1 MRTDLSGGM
10 IATNIEKLNE
20 GEIRKRYLVKHIG
33 LTVLAGLLGL
43 LMTVSP
49 GCASTAKPMETEADL
64 IGFIT
69 EIRPNGERDV
79 LGQINVESH
88 ADKIV
93 SKYIIT
99 ITDETL
105 IFQQDGNDL
114 RRTAFKTLENKQ
126 WVKIWFTGPVLESFP
141 VQGTAGQVVIVE

>member
-1 MRTDLSGGM
+1 M
-10 IATNIEKLNE
+10 KY
-20 GEIRKRYLVKHIG
+20 IRLIVCTGLFIG
-33 LTVLAGLLGL
+33 LMVASLN
-43 LMTVSP
+43 
-49 GCASTAKPMETEADL
+49 CASTDEPMETEADF

-69 EIRPNGERDV
+69 EIQPNGERGT
-79 LGQINVESH
+79 LGRISVESH

-93 SKYIIT
+93 SRYVIT

-105 IFQQDGNDL
+105 IFQQNGDDL
-114 RRTAFKTLENKQ
+114 RRAAFKTLENKQ

>member
-1 MRTDLSGGM
+1 MQC
-10 IATNIEKLNE
+10 
-20 GEIRKRYLVKHIG
+20 IRLFVS
-33 LTVLAGLLGL
+33 VGLLIV
-43 LMTVSP
+43 LMVVSP

-64 IGFIT
+64 LGFIT
-69 EIRPNGERDV
+69 EIHPNGERDV
-79 LGQINVESH
+79 LGQIFVESH

-93 SKYIIT
+93 TRYIIT

-114 RRTAFKTLENKQ
+114 RKATLTTLENKQ
-126 WVKIWFTGPVLESFP
+126 WVKVWFTGPVMESFP